1 VKFNED
7 LIHVEG
13 TNSSGDMKWAAVKRF
28 SENGKVFLVYLA
40 PSKFMVLPKR
50 VFQPGQA
57 DELRALLQRKLP

>member
-1 VKFNED
+1 
-7 LIHVEG
+7 
-13 TNSSGDMKWAAVKRF
+13 VKRF